1 MSWKS
6 RTQKIHTKLR
16 RPKIWRIIKWGW
28 YLLIV
33 LMLVDVGYLI
43 GITPHWAFYAE
54 GAIPQS
60 RFIQKYTHDRSDR
73 PQQKQWPRLRW
84 NPVSLSLIPD
94 HVVRATIVAEDSR
107 FFQHN
112 GFDKEAFR
120 EAMQYNLSK
129 RRLIFGASTISQ
141 QTVKNLFLSPSK
153 NPLRKWHE
161 FVLTYLMERNI
172 SKKRI
177 IEIYLNVAEFGRGIY
192 GVEAAS
198 RFYWGKSVSELSF
211 SQAVELA
218 ATLPAPIKH
227 NPSTQTKYFVR
238 HREKIRKHLGYD
250 IPVADRI

>member
-6 RTQKIHTKLR
+6 RTQKIHIKLR
-16 RPKIWRIIKWGW
+16 QPKIWRMIKWGW
-28 YLLIV
+28 RLLVV
-33 LMLVDVGYLI
+33 LVLVDIGYLI
-43 GITPHWAFYAE
+43 GITPDWALYAE

-60 RFIQKYTHDRSDR
+60 RFIQKYTQDRS
-73 PQQKQWPRLRW
+73 PQNQWPPLRW
-84 NPVSLSLIPD
+84 HPVSLSRIPD
-94 HVVRATIVAEDSR
+94 HVIRAAIVAEDSR

-112 GFDKEAFR
+112 GFDEEAFK

-129 RRLIFGASTISQ
+129 RRFIFGASTISQ

-161 FVLTYLMERNI
+161 FILTYLMERNI

-177 IEIYLNVAEFGRGIY
+177 IEIYLNIAEFGRGIY

-198 RFYWGKSVSELSF
+198 RFYWGKSVSELSL
-211 SQAVELA
+211 SQAVELV

-227 NPSTQTKYFVR
+227 NPSTQTTYFVR
-238 HREKIRKHLGYD
+238 HRKKISKHLDG
-250 IPVADRI
+250 IF